1 MVADKGPL
9 PPGWEMKWD
18 SRRGK
23 AYFIDH
29 TSQTTTW
36 QDPRDQHGS
45 SQAQQPQAQQ
55 QYQSQWQWQQQ
66 QQQQHQPQHQ
76 PQTHQPQHQPQTH
89 QPQHQSHQP
98 HGQWQQQQQQ
108 LQHQPQ
114 THQPQH
120 QSQHHSHQPSHQPHG
135 QWQQQQQQLHQQ
147 HQPLHQQQHHQQ
159 PHQQQH
165 QQPQWQWQQHQ
176 SQPQPQQT
184 QQNDSHHQHG
194 LPYPSRPQQQEQQ
207 HANHQHS
214 ALPYSVQPQQ
224 GEHHSHFAH
233 HIHQPPTPPV
243 QTTESAQRPAATDSP
258 LSVPRQAAYGG
269 QPAARRSSQLSV
281 PPGQTQTT
289 GGTGGGSL
297 TSEESG
303 TERPVTGT
311 EAVPRICALFPHIE
325 PHVISDLL
333 TKYSSREEVVIAA
346 LSVSPPA
353 TEADHDHNQS
363 ADSED
368 SATKIGALF
377 PTVPEERIR
386 ELLKRYH
393 QREAVVISALQ
404 VQRHPL
410 VMPGPLGT
418 PPSFRA
424 AAAAAVATAS
434 PSLAATTTPR
444 HASPSPPSYGA
455 PAAGAVTGPGSP
467 RPGSAGSGATVSWP
481 SPVLGYS
488 SPRPDGQPRPHSSPK
503 MKLRYLKSVFPEAD
517 EALLLDVLTNCDNSV
532 QKAGIR
538 LTSMGYDKSET
549 PVVPARFD
557 LRHQRDAAVVRRP
570 ESPRQPEPSPRSR
583 LVISETERQHA
594 RDALLRD
601 FPSVSEEVRKLAL
614 ESGGYDLERTRSV
627 LESMVEGRGS
637 SAATVTDAAPG
648 SAHTSEPAAGPSPKH
663 SSPRSPRRVA
673 RVQAETTSTSSPLA
687 SPSRKA
693 RATAAA
699 QPPSGGRSTKMEYR
713 SQNRTAAR
721 GADKSLVR
729 GPQSTNLLSDYIA
742 WNGPDPELRHGP
754 NPELRAGVQAGRAKG
769 ADASLCLGPSCATI
783 KQYARSVRRM
793 LVTKL

>member
-386 ELLKRYH
+386 ELLKRY
-393 QREAVVISALQ
+393 
-404 VQRHPL
+404 
-410 VMPGPLGT
+410 
-418 PPSFRA
+418 
-424 AAAAAVATAS
+424 
-434 PSLAATTTPR
+434 
-444 HASPSPPSYGA
+444 
-455 PAAGAVTGPGSP
+455 
-467 RPGSAGSGATVSWP
+467 
-481 SPVLGYS
+481 
-488 SPRPDGQPRPHSSPK
+488 
-503 MKLRYLKSVFPEAD
+503 LKSVFPEAD